1 MAQVPD
7 RAVMA
12 SETSVEARL
21 ILQETLAGYPA
32 SATNSD
38 SIAAVIA

>member
-21 ILQETLAGYPA
+21 VCRRRWPGYPV